1 MADRLDKQLMLD
13 KGLVSVSNPTTYNI
27 TSVYD
32 TKLQV
37 YRLAPLSVIKF
48 CKQQRVCI

>member
-1 MADRLDKQLMLD
+1 MTDRLDKQLMLD
-13 KGLVSVSNPTTYNI
+13 IGLASVSNPTNPSKYI
-27 TSVYD
+27 
-32 TKLQV
+32 V

>member
-1 MADRLDKQLMLD
+1 MTDRLDKQLILE
-13 KGLVSVSNPTTYNI
+13 KRLVSVSNPTPSYI

>member
-1 MADRLDKQLMLD
+1 MTDRLDKQLMLD
-13 KGLVSVSNPTTYNI
+13 KRLASVSNPTTSYI
-27 TSVYD
+27 CSVED